1 MFVHLI
7 SIRPRPHNRSRIFS
21 LHPLLS
27 FVRTFVYLDLSLFG
41 LPYPSILYIGHM
53 ILSLSPRVRS
63 KIHTPL
69 ISIKIQ
75 PSLLS
80 TALGIALRAPAIY
93 DVSCESGISEG
104 GGSEDD
110 RRSTLLAF
118 GFFRPILLDPTRT
131 RPAWKIPPSQGEEEL
146 IARWCGNRG
155 CCLRVEDL
163 RTRMTKMA
171 KKQEKPEKR
180 CVGSMRGGS

>member
-1 MFVHLI
+1 MDSSPWIRPHITTPMFVHLI

-104 GGSEDD
+104 GGPKMIAD
-110 RRSTLLAF
+110 RLSSPSVSSGQSSSTPRGRGQLGKYL
-118 GFFRPILLDPTRT
+118 R
-131 RPAWKIPPSQGEEEL
+131 
-146 IARWCGNRG
+146 AR
-155 CCLRVEDL
+155 
-163 RTRMTKMA
+163 
-171 KKQEKPEKR
+171 EKR
-180 CVGSMRGGS
+180 S